1 MPDFWHPNCNGL
13 HLKTVRG
20 GSDVPMIKP
29 NPHVERS
36 PAERYEALINASL
49 ALTAKLAPDDLFAV
63 LARELRPVAEFD
75 YLQLTLCDGV
85 GGKHRPSMFELP
97 TDAAILTLGLG
108 KEENPVRWVYQNQQ
122 SLVLSS
128 ADRDVKFPR
137 VMDLLKNSG
146 LRSACILPLKTA
158 RRRIGCLSLG
168 SQGPEEYK
176 EEELRF
182 LSLVADTFAVAIDDA
197 LNSEASQ
204 IARDRL
210 RLLIDLINRVVSKLD
225 LRDLLREITSSVKR
239 VMQCDGVVVSLLEPE
254 SNELQVYAIDFPDS
268 WGFAKEGTRLPAD
281 GDSRLARIVQT
292 GQLVNLQG
300 DDLLNSAGVPT
311 DEGIS
316 ALCMLPLTSRGRT
329 LGVLGLGRRKAQT
342 FTEDDIDF
350 LVQVA
355 SQVGIAIENAVAY
368 REVTER
374 NDRLTQEKLYLED
387 EIRSEQNFREIVG
400 KSRALREVLKQV
412 EMVAPTDS
420 TVIVFGETGTGK
432 ELIARA
438 VHNIS
443 SRRSGAFVKL
453 NCAAIPTGLLESELF
468 GHEKGAFTGAFS
480 QRVGRFELAN
490 GGSVFL
496 DEVGEI
502 PLELQ
507 PKLLRV
513 LQEREFERLG
523 SIRTLRTDARLI
535 AATNQDL
542 AALVEAQKFR
552 SDLFYRLNVFPIHVP
567 PLRERAEDIPLLVRH
582 FAQQFSR
589 RMHKNIETI
598 PSETMTTLVN
608 YEWPG
613 NIRELQ
619 NVVERAVIVS
629 DGSVLRVP
637 AADLKSRPIRAA
649 NNNGTESAARKTIR
663 GVLQQV
669 EREQIVTALKE
680 TNWIVAGPRG
690 AAARLGMKRSTL
702 QLRMRT
708 LGISRVSH

>member
-1 MPDFWHPNCNGL
+1 MEG
-13 HLKTVRG
+13 
-20 GSDVPMIKP
+20 
-29 NPHVERS
+29 S
-36 PAERYEALINASL
+36 PAHRYEALIQASL
-49 ALTAKLAPDDLFAV
+49 ALTVKLAPDDLFTV
-63 LARELRPVAEFD
+63 LARELRGVTGFD
-75 YLQLTLCDGV
+75 YLQLTLCDGI

-97 TDAAILTLGLG
+97 AGAAILTLGLS

-128 ADRDVKFPR
+128 SDRESRFPR
-137 VMDLLKNSG
+137 VAELLKHSG
-146 LRSACILPLKTA
+146 LRSACVLPLKTA
-158 RRRIGCLSLG
+158 HRRIGCLSLG
-168 SQGPEEYK
+168 CKGPEGYPEH
-176 EEELRF
+176 EVRF

-210 RLLIDLINRVVSKLD
+210 RLLIELMNRVVSKLD
-225 LRDLLREITSSVKR
+225 LRDVLREITASVKR
-239 VMQCDGVVVSLLEPE
+239 VMQCDGVVISLLEPE
-254 SNELQVYAIDFPDS
+254 TNELQVYAIDFPDS
-268 WGFAKEGTRLPAD
+268 WGFAKQGTRLPAD

-292 GQLVNLQG
+292 GQPLNLHG
-300 DDLLNSAGVPT
+300 DDLLYSPGVPT
-311 DEGIS
+311 DEGVN
-316 ALCMLPLTSRGRT
+316 ALCMLPLTSRSRS
-329 LGVLGLGRRKAQT
+329 LGVLGLGRRKAQP

-355 SQVGIAIENAVAY
+355 GQVAIAIENAVAY

-400 KSRALREVLKQV
+400 KSKALREVLKQV

-420 TVIVFGETGTGK
+420 TVIIFGETGTGK

-443 SRRSGAFVKL
+443 TRRAGAFVKL

-468 GHEKGAFTGAFS
+468 GHEKGAFTGAFT

-496 DEVGEI
+496 DEIGEI

-523 SIRTLRTDARLI
+523 SIRTLKTDARLI

-567 PLRERAEDIPLLVRH
+567 PLRERSEDIPLLVRH

-598 PSETMTTLVN
+598 PSETMTSLVN
-608 YEWPG
+608 YAWPG

-619 NVVERAVIVS
+619 NVIERAVIVS

-637 AADLKSRPIRAA
+637 IGDLRTKPVRSANANDAEPTGRKSM
-649 NNNGTESAARKTIR
+649 R

-680 TNWIVAGPRG
+680 TNWVVAGPQG

-708 LGISRVSH
+708 LGISRAAH